1 MQTKATLG
9 IIVNSN
15 RYFAFVDKLAGA
27 ALAKGKQVR
36 IHLVGSGCEF
46 INTEACARLSRKA
59 RCTLCAASMEKMA
72 LRVAGGIPGGVSLV
86 PPQALT
92 RIVKACH
99 RCVVF

>member
-1 MQTKATLG
+1 MQAKATLG

-15 RYFAFVDKLAGA
+15 RYFAFVDKLAEA
-27 ALAKGKQVR
+27 ALAKGKQVC

-46 INTEACARLSRKA
+46 IGTEACARLSAKA
-59 RCTLCAASMEKMA
+59 RCTVCAASLEKMG
-72 LRVAGGIPGGVSLV
+72 AGGAAGIPAGVSPV

-92 RIVKACH
+92 RILKACQ